1 MFINKYIYK
10 LIKLLLTPKF
20 SIFKRR
26 YPLDFKSNIQDVR
39 QDVLDSG
46 FSNNKLLPAS
56 LTFFS
61 TTQYLRTTANDLFRI
76 NLFRRGT
83 AS

>member
-10 LIKLLLTPKF
+10 LIKLLLIPKF